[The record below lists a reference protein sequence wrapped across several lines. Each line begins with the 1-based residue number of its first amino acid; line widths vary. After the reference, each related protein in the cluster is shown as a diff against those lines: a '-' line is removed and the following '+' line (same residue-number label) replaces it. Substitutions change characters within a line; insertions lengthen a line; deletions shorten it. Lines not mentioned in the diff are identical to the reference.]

1 MKKIIPFL
9 LICVLL
15 FTFVSCVRYHAEA
28 VDVAVVVYKTSDG
41 TVVTKHDPIVLT
53 ESFRSETA
61 VRIGNTLPEGVDL
74 DALPETRTILIDDQ
88 DEFDAAFENCP
99 FEVDLS
105 TEMIVVY
112 TFSFINSR
120 PTVIKKV
127 SFSDGT
133 LSLKLENKRAK
144 WGVKDACMP
153 YQRYVIV
160 KLDKLDVT
168 EVKVTYT
175 EK

>member
-1 MKKIIPFL
+1 MKKILSFFL
-9 LICVLL
+9 LFAALFLL
-15 FTFVSCVRYHAEA
+15 ASCNKLHATA
-28 VDVAVVVYKTSDG
+28 CDVAVDIYKTSDG

-61 VRIGNTLPEGVDL
+61 VRIGNTLPEDGDL

-112 TFSFINSR
+112 TFSFIYSR

-175 EK
+175 VK